1 VAALVV
7 EHGGNA
13 VQATG
18 ALLHDAIE
26 DHPDKITLA
35 QIEQSFGGEVAA
47 IVLACTDAMEHPKP
61 PWRAR
66 KEAYIAHLAQAP
78 PAAWLVSC
86 ADKLHNARAIRDDLV
101 EIGPTVFD
109 RFSAGPEEV
118 LWYYRTLADTF
129 ARLMPGQLATRANR
143 RLIGTVYGSFLMVE
157 ERTMPRAYSGDLR
170 RRVVAAALEGG
181 QSREV
186 VARRFAVGRSSVY
199 RWVETAQT
207 EGRLEARPMRGG
219 PRPMIR
225 DETEAALKDMV
236 KSDNHLTLAEYRDRL
251 ADRTE
256 MRVHPWT
263 VGRALRRLGLTRKKE
278 DLACDRAGRGRDLGG
293 TPSLA

>member
-1 VAALVV
+1 MDDRCVV
-7 EHGGNA
+7 VGG
-13 VQATG
+13 
-18 ALLHDAIE
+18 LHRVRAYERAGRLEIPCVIE
-26 DHPDKITLA
+26 P
-35 QIEQSFGGEVAA
+35 
-47 IVLACTDAMEHPKP
+47 M
-61 PWRAR
+61 
-66 KEAYIAHLAQAP
+66 
-78 PAAWLVSC
+78 
-86 ADKLHNARAIRDDLV
+86 
-101 EIGPTVFD
+101 
-109 RFSAGPEEV
+109 
-118 LWYYRTLADTF
+118 
-129 ARLMPGQLATRANR
+129 TRANR
-143 RLIGTVYGSFLMVE
+143 RLIGTAYGSFLMVE

-186 VARRFAVGRSSVY
+186 VARRFTVGRSSVY

-256 MRVHPWT
+256 IRVHPWT
-263 VGRALRRLGLTRKKE
+263 VGRALRRLGLTRKKLE
-278 DLACDRAGRGRDLGG
+278 WQSWLVVDLATRCLKGIGDGQECAAPAAG
-293 TPSLA
+293 S

>member
-1 VAALVV
+1 M
-7 EHGGNA
+7 
-13 VQATG
+13 
-18 ALLHDAIE
+18 
-26 DHPDKITLA
+26 
-35 QIEQSFGGEVAA
+35 SR
-47 IVLACTDAMEHPKP
+47 C
-61 PWRAR
+61 RA
-66 KEAYIAHLAQAP
+66 
-78 PAAWLVSC
+78 
-86 ADKLHNARAIRDDLV
+86 
-101 EIGPTVFD
+101 
-109 RFSAGPEEV
+109 
-118 LWYYRTLADTF
+118 
-129 ARLMPGQLATRANR
+129 RANR

-181 QSREV
+181 QSRGT
-186 VARRFAVGRSSVY
+186 VARRFAVGRSSVD
-199 RWVETAQT
+199 RWVETAEI
-207 EGRLEARPMRGG
+207 EGRMEAKPMRGG

-256 MRVHPWT
+256 IRVHPWT